1 MNLTANDVIDI
12 IEKVENIKDYDERL
26 KTISNILFNFYNSKY
41 QPDGININKNN
52 TDEKMCY

>member
-1 MNLTANDVIDI
+1 MNLTENDVIDI

-41 QPDGININKNN
+41 QPDGININNN
-52 TDEKMCY
+52 TDAKMCY

>member
-1 MNLTANDVIDI
+1 MEKITAQDI
-12 IEKVENIKDYDERL
+12 SNIVDLVNGMEYDERL

-41 QPDGININKNN
+41 QPDGINII